1 MKSYE
6 VDILERTV
14 KFVVNVIEF
23 TRTFPR
29 DPAGY
34 SIAKQLID
42 SSGSIGANIVEARNA
57 RTRKEFISS
66 LGISFKEAKETKYWL
81 EIANKTKLGD
91 SNANNSLYQ
100 ECDEICKILGKSIGK
115 LRKTKLDN

>member
-1 MKSYE
+1 MKGYE
-6 VDILERTV
+6 FDILDRV
-14 KFVVNVIEF
+14 VRFVGNVIEF
-23 TRTFPR
+23 TRTFSK

-57 RTRKEFISS
+57 RTRKEFTSS

-81 EIANKTKLGD
+81 EISAKSRIGESDKNIG
-91 SNANNSLYQ
+91 LYK
-100 ECDEICKILGKSIGK
+100 ECDEICKILGKSIGT
-115 LRKTKLDN
+115 LRNK

>member
-1 MKSYE
+1 MKKYE
-6 VDILERTV
+6 SDILERV
-14 KFVVNVIEF
+14 SKFLVNVIEF
-23 TRTFPR
+23 TRTFVR

-57 RTRKEFISS
+57 RTRKEFTSS
-66 LGISFKEAKETKYWL
+66 LGVSFKEAKETKYWL
-81 EIANKTKLGD
+81 EISGKSKLGD
-91 SNANNSLYQ
+91 RGKNVILYK

-115 LRKTKLDN
+115 LKRKIE

>member
-1 MKSYE
+1 MKNYE
-6 VDILERTV
+6 NDILERVV
-14 KFVVNVIEF
+14 KFVGNVIEF
-23 TRTFPR
+23 TRSFSK

-34 SIAKQLID
+34 SVAKQLVD

-81 EIANKTKLGD
+81 EIAGKSAIGD
-91 SNANNSLYQ
+91 RSKNIDLYK

-115 LRKTKLDN
+115 LRSINN

>member
-6 VDILERTV
+6 NDILERVV
-14 KFVVNVIEF
+14 KFIVNVIEF
-23 TRTFPR
+23 TQTFSK

-34 SIAKQLID
+34 SVAKQLID

-57 RTRKEFISS
+57 RTRKEFTSS

-81 EIANKTKLGD
+81 EIAGKSRLGERD
-91 SNANNSLYQ
+91 KNVNLYK

-115 LRKTKLDN
+115 LKNKIE

>member
-1 MKSYE
+1 MKNYE
-6 VDILERTV
+6 NDILERVV
-14 KFVVNVIEF
+14 KFVGNVIEF
-23 TRTFPR
+23 TRSFSK

-57 RTRKEFISS
+57 RTRKEFTSS

-81 EIANKTKLGD
+81 EISGKSKLGD
-91 SNANNSLYQ
+91 RNQNINLYK
-100 ECDEICKILGKSIGK
+100 ESDEICKILGKSIGK
-115 LRKTKLDN
+115 LRSVNN